1 MGARELSG
9 LIKIF
14 VSIAIAVTLSHTF
27 VSLTVTVKYL
37 FYEIILQLNKKFLEK
52 EMATHF
58 SILA

>member
-27 VSLTVTVKYL
+27 VSLTVTIKYL
-37 FYEIILQLNKKFLEK
+37 FYEIILQLNKTKLK
-52 EMATHF
+52 T
-58 SILA
+58 